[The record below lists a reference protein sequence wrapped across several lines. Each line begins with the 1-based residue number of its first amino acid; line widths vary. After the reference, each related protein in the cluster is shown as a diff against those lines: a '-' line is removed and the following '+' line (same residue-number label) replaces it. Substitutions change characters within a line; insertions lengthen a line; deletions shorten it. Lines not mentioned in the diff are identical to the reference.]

1 MKKYKLHIISFF
13 IPFLIFVMVCST
25 ANIFLGGTS
34 NFLISDSKAQY
45 ISLFSYLKN
54 VLSGSESLF
63 YSFSKGMGGN
73 MLGTFAYYLASPL
86 NLLIV
91 LFSKETLVIGMLLI
105 ISLKMGLSGL
115 TMYMYLKSKYNHK
128 NTLFMFST
136 CYALMGYMVVYF
148 FNLMW
153 LDALYFAPLI
163 LIGIDRIINGKSSL
177 MYGIV
182 LFMAILSNYYTG
194 YMLCVMSCIYFVQQA
209 IFKFKFN
216 KDKEKILA
224 AIIKFGIASVLAGV
238 MTSVLLL
245 PSVYELS
252 ANVDRVGSYTSAK
265 GIFKL
270 NFLETFSRFFIG
282 AQNENNILN
291 STSAA
296 LYSGIIILPLVYFY
310 FINKKNS
317 KKERIVNGI
326 ILLLLLS
333 GLFIKPIDYFWHGF
347 SYTNS
352 FEFRYSFIIS
362 LFLITLACESFY
374 KLKNI
379 DIKHYLIFLLGY
391 LILST
396 FAIINNYVFLNMWVV
411 YASVSLL
418 ILYLL
423 IFKIYHKSDKENRK
437 TFKLLLMVLVLSEL
451 FMNFYMSIHKYKF
464 DYKEEYSVSL
474 ETIGKQIDKVKATDN
489 DFYRVEKDIKFSQI
503 DSMIMDYEGISI
515 FLSTIS
521 DKNEKMFGNIGHRSS
536 TSSVQY
542 NLNMGYITDS
552 LFGIKYLMTKGN
564 DLEYNQIDTFEYSR
578 YSGLL
583 FNLFKN
589 EIKVYENPHALSLG
603 FMVNDEINNFI
614 NEFIAGKITNVFE
627 VQNYFLKTM
636 MNTSDD
642 FVKPYKVIKK
652 DNLNFDIIIDNDK
665 DLYLNIPFAIM
676 KPEDYVKVYV
686 NNELVKINDYYS
698 SGIFKIKN
706 KNEAEILKLR
716 LESTFKSDFVFTP
729 SVYCFEDDLIIEAIN
744 ELKKNQLEII
754 NMDKTYIKGRIN
766 VDGEKSVL
774 FTSIPYEKGW
784 TILVDGK
791 KVDYYSAFDSF
802 IALDLQEGV
811 HEIEFNFTPPYLKV
825 GALISFVS
833 LVMFI
838 VYMRFEKQIIGL
850 IVNIYTKYEEIIN
863 YLIAG
868 GLTTVVSISSYAV
881 FAKLMSINY
890 IISSILSFILAVI
903 FAYFVNKIFVFKTNF
918 KNKLSVLKESYQ
930 FIKYRLLSLGMDV
943 ILMILFV
950 ELLHID
956 DLIAKIVV
964 QVAVVVANYFFS
976 KIFIFKKQ

>member
-13 IPFLIFVMVCST
+13 IPFLIFIMVCST
-25 ANIFLGGTS
+25 ANIFLGGTN

-54 VLSGSESLF
+54 LLSGSESLF

-86 NLLIV
+86 NLLII
-91 LFSKETLVIGMLLI
+91 LFSKETLVIGMILI
-105 ISLKMGLSGL
+105 ISLKIGLSGL

-128 NTLFMFST
+128 NTLFIFSS

-163 LIGIDRIINGKSSL
+163 LMGIDRIIKGKSSF
-177 MYGIV
+177 MYGFF
-182 LFMAILSNYYTG
+182 LFMAILTNYYTG
-194 YMLCVMSCIYFVQQA
+194 YMLCIMSCLYFVQQT
-209 IFKFKFN
+209 FLKFNFN
-216 KDKEKILA
+216 KDKDKILA
-224 AIIKFGIASVLAGV
+224 AIMKFGITSVLAGV

-252 ANVDRVGSYTSAK
+252 ANVERVGSYNNQN
-265 GIFKL
+265 GIFIS

-282 AQNENNILN
+282 SQNENNVLN
-291 STSAA
+291 HTSAA
-296 LYSGIIILPLVYFY
+296 LYSGLITLPLVYFY
-310 FINKKNS
+310 FVNKKINKKD
-317 KKERIVNGI
+317 KIVNGI
-326 ILLLLLS
+326 LLILLFL
-333 GLFIKPIDYFWHGF
+333 GIFIKPIDYFWHGF

-362 LFLITLACESFY
+362 LFLINLACESFY

-379 DIKHYLIFLLGY
+379 DTKHYLIFLSGY
-391 LILST
+391 IILST
-396 FAIINNYVFLNMWVV
+396 IAIIKEYIFLNMWFV
-411 YASVSLL
+411 YLSVGLV
-418 ILYLL
+418 ILYLS
-423 IFKIYHKSDKENRK
+423 IFKIYYKSDKEDKK
-437 TFKLLLMVLVLSEL
+437 TFKMLLIVLVLSEL

-489 DFYRVEKDIKFSQI
+489 DFYRVEKDIKFSRI
-503 DSMIMDYEGISI
+503 DSMLMDYQGVSI

-521 DKNEKMFGNIGHRSS
+521 DENEKMFGNLGHRSS

-583 FNLFKN
+583 FNLFKD
-589 EIKVYENPHALSLG
+589 EIKVYENPYALSLG

-614 NEFIAGKITNVFE
+614 NEFVSGKVSNVFE

-636 MNTSDD
+636 MNTSND

-652 DNLNFDIIIDNDK
+652 DNLNFDIVIDNDK
-665 DLYLNIPFAIM
+665 DLYLNIPFVIM
-676 KPEDYVKVYV
+676 KTEDYVKVYA
-686 NNELVKINDYYS
+686 NDELVKRNDYFS

-706 KNEAEILKLR
+706 KHEGEILKLR

-729 SVYCFEDDLIIEAIN
+729 SVYYFEDDLIIEAIN

-754 NMDKTYIKGRIN
+754 NIDNSYIKGRIN
-766 VDGEKSVL
+766 VDSEKSVL

-784 TILVDGK
+784 TISVDGNN
-791 KVDYYSAFDSF
+791 VDYYSAFDSF
-802 IALDLQEGV
+802 IALDLEPGV
-811 HEIEFNFTPPYLKV
+811 HEIEMNFTPPYLKL
-825 GALISFVS
+825 GALISFIA
-833 LVMFI
+833 LIIFI
-838 VYMRFEKQIIGL
+838 FYMKFEKQIIGF
-850 IVNIYTKYEEIIN
+850 IINVYNKYEEIIN

-868 GLTTVVSISSYAV
+868 GLTTIVSIGSYAA

-890 IISSILSFILAVI
+890 IISSVLSFILAVV

-918 KNKLSVLKESYQ
+918 KDNLAVLKEAYQ
-930 FIKYRLLSLGMDV
+930 FIKYRLLSLVMDV
-943 ILMILFV
+943 VLMILFV

-976 KIFIFKKQ
+976 KIFIFKK